1 MIRLT
6 KGEHHEEVTPFDH
19 KGDIP
24 MKKFILVA
32 AATLSVVLS
41 AAPTFAGDAAYR
53 GVKENIHHNRAF
65 RSAPITGNGA
75 WPYGALDIAL
85 PG

>member
-1 MIRLT
+1 
-6 KGEHHEEVTPFDH
+6 
-19 KGDIP
+19 

-32 AATLSVVLS
+32 AATLAVVVS
-41 AAPTFAGDAAYR
+41 AAPTFADNAAYR
-53 GVKENIHHNRAF
+53 VVKEKVHHNRAF